1 MRPVEA
7 NLLRLLSH
15 MPLLDR
21 LEAVAVS
28 GWSRGAVYRAVESL
42 EREGLAASVPHAS
55 ELTPAT
61 RRYWLSADGL
71 RRLAREEGA
80 DVDGLLRSR
89 PVSNQWRRLLMER
102 LDAVAAVYR
111 VASAVS
117 TLAHPIR
124 FRWFRAM
131 PMDASV
137 ALPDGRVIAVVRQGP
152 ATDRTGFSKRLWRL
166 REGPQPAATLL
177 LMPDE
182 VRLRHARRLLAVAP
196 SIAYLALEGGAA
208 SAGAGASLWRT
219 PSGAALLD
227 LRTVLD
233 HTGPRGPWPDEE
245 PPARASLPT
254 DLDGEAGEDWM
265 LPTMLK
271 PVEKRALDLLSDW
284 PWLTHAHLGALM
296 ALKRSRLS
304 EVLLRLDGLRL
315 IADARIEGRRRLA
328 VTDRGLAALARRD
341 RASVGAAKRRWSVAP
356 IDADAPVEWRNV
368 SGRRSRQLLRNVEHT
383 SAVHGFIAALARQA
397 RSRSRKIVQL
407 DPPRRASR
415 YFRYADRLHS
425 IHPDAFGVLRRGD
438 ALWSFFLE
446 WERRA
451 VRPVT
456 MAARLAP
463 YLRYY
468 SSHRPTD
475 DHGARPD
482 VLVVFDDDIAPTHFL
497 RIAREEMARAG
508 VEVPLL
514 VSHRELVER
523 EGPLGRAWLAPGV
536 PEPAHAFRSR

>member
-1 MRPVEA
+1 MNPVEA
-7 NLLRLLSH
+7 DTLRLLSH
-15 MPLLDR
+15 MPFIDR

-28 GWSRGAVYRAVESL
+28 GWSRGAVYRAAESL

-55 ELTPAT
+55 ELTAAT
-61 RRYWLSADGL
+61 RRYRLTADGL
-71 RRLAREEGA
+71 RRLARQEDRNLDE
-80 DVDGLLRSR
+80 LLRSR
-89 PVSNQWRRLLMER
+89 PVSNQWRRVLMER
-102 LDAVAAVYR
+102 LDGAAVVYR
-111 VASAVS
+111 LVSAIS
-117 TLAHPIR
+117 TLAHPLR
-124 FRWFRAM
+124 FRWYRAM
-131 PMDASV
+131 PMDAAV

-166 REGPQPAATLL
+166 REGPQPAAVLL

-182 VRLRHARRLLAVAP
+182 VRLRHARRLLAGAP
-196 SIAYLALEGGAA
+196 FIAYLVLERAA
-208 SAGAGASLWRT
+208 AAGAGALIWRT
-219 PSGAALLD
+219 PSGAALVD

-245 PPARASLPT
+245 PLARASLPEVH
-254 DLDGEAGEDWM
+254 DAEAGEDWA
-265 LPTMLK
+265 LPAVLS
-271 PVEKRALDLLSDW
+271 PVEKRALDLIADW
-284 PWLTHAHLGALM
+284 PWLTPAHLGALIG
-296 ALKRSRLS
+296 LKRSRLS
-304 EVLLRLDGLRL
+304 EIVVRLRSLELALEAGV
-315 IADARIEGRRRLA
+315 EGPRRLA
-328 VTDRGLAALARRD
+328 VTDRGLAMLARRD
-341 RASVGAAKRRWSVAP
+341 RASVGAARKRWSAAP
-356 IDADAPVEWRNV
+356 LDADAPLEWRSV
-368 SGRRSRQLLRNVEHT
+368 SGRRTRQLLRNGEHT
-383 SAVHGFIAALARQA
+383 AAVHGFIAALARQA
-397 RSRSRKIVQL
+397 RSRSREVVQL

-415 YFRYADRLHS
+415 YFRYADRLRS

-438 ALWSFFLE
+438 ATWPFFLE

-482 VLVVFDDDIAPTHFL
+482 VLVVFDDDISQTHFL
-497 RIAREEMARAG
+497 RVAREGMARAG

>member
-1 MRPVEA
+1 MRPIEA
-7 NLLRLLSH
+7 DILRLLSH

-42 EREGLAASVPHAS
+42 ERDGLAVSVPHAS
-55 ELTPAT
+55 ETTAAT
-61 RRYWLSADGL
+61 RRYYPTAAGL
-71 RRLAREEGA
+71 RRLARVEGVA
-80 DVDGLLRSR
+80 VGGLLRSR

-102 LDAVAAVYR
+102 LDAVAVVYR
-111 VASAVS
+111 LASAIS
-117 TLAHPIR
+117 TLAHPLR

-131 PMDASV
+131 PMDAAV

-166 REGPQPAATLL
+166 REGAQPAATLL

-182 VRLRHARRLLAVAP
+182 ARLRHARRLLAGAP
-196 SIAYLALEGGAA
+196 FIAYLAQERDAA
-208 SAGAGASLWRT
+208 SAGAGASVWRT
-219 PSGAALLD
+219 PSGAKLLD

-245 PPARASLPT
+245 PPARASLPE
-254 DLDGEAGEDWM
+254 DLEPEAVEDWM
-265 LPTMLK
+265 LPSLLK
-271 PVEKRALDLLSDW
+271 PVEKRALDLISDW
-284 PWLTHAHLGALM
+284 PWLTPDHLGALM
-296 ALKRSRLS
+296 GLKRSRLS
-304 EVLLRLDGLRL
+304 EIVGRLTALDL
-315 IADARIEGRRRLA
+315 AVYPAVEGRRRLA
-328 VTDRGLAALARRD
+328 VTDRGLAMLARRD
-341 RASVGAAKRRWSVAP
+341 RASVGAARRRWSVALM
-356 IDADAPVEWRNV
+356 DADAPVEWRNV

-383 SAVHGFIAALARQA
+383 EAVHGFIAALSRQA
-397 RSRSRKIVQL
+397 RSRSREVVQL

-415 YFRYADRLHS
+415 YFRYADRLRS

-438 ALWSFFLE
+438 GLWPFFLE

-482 VLVVFDDDIAPTHFL
+482 VLVVFHDDLAATHFL
-497 RIAREEMARAG
+497 RIAQEETARAG
-508 VEVPLL
+508 VAVPLL
-514 VSHRELVER
+514 VSHRGLVER
-523 EGPLGRAWLAPGV
+523 EGPLGRAWLTPGTT
-536 PEPAHAFRSR
+536 EPAHAFTGR

>member
-1 MRPVEA
+1 MKPVEA
-7 NLLRLLSH
+7 DALRLLSH

-28 GWSRGAVYRAVESL
+28 GWSRGGVYNAVESL
-42 EREGLAASVPHAS
+42 EREGLAIPVSHAS

-61 RRYWLSADGL
+61 RRYLLTEAGL
-71 RRLAREEGA
+71 RRLAGIEGA
-80 DVDGLLRSR
+80 SVDGLLRSR
-89 PVSNQWRRLLMER
+89 PVSDQWRRVLMER
-102 LDAVAAVYR
+102 LDALGVVYR
-111 VASAVS
+111 LASAIS
-117 TLAHPIR
+117 TLAHPVR
-124 FRWFRAM
+124 FRWYRAM
-131 PMDASV
+131 PMDAAI
-137 ALPDGRVIAVVRQGP
+137 ALPDGRVIAVVRQGA

-166 REGPQPAATLL
+166 REGTQPAAALL

-182 VRLRHARRLLAVAP
+182 TRLRHARRLLAGAP
-196 SIAYLALEGGAA
+196 FIAYLALERDAA
-208 SAGAGASLWRT
+208 SAGAGAAVWRT

-233 HTGPRGPWPDEE
+233 HMGPRGPWPEEE

-254 DLDGEAGEDWM
+254 DLDIEGGQDWM
-265 LPTMLK
+265 LPAMLT
-271 PVEKRALDLLSDW
+271 PVEKRALDLLADW
-284 PWLTHAHLGALM
+284 PWLTPAHLGALM
-296 ALKRSRLS
+296 GLKRSRLS
-304 EVLLRLDGLRL
+304 EVVGRLTALDLALNAAAG
-315 IADARIEGRRRLA
+315 GRRRLA
-328 VTDRGLAALARRD
+328 VSDRGLAMLARRD
-341 RASVGAAKRRWSVAP
+341 RASVGGARKRWSAAP
-356 IDADAPVEWRNV
+356 TKAGTLLSWRSV
-368 SGRRSRQLLRNVEHT
+368 SGRRAGQLLRNVQHT
-383 SAVHGFIAALARQA
+383 AAVHGFIAALSRQA
-397 RSRSRKIVQL
+397 RSRSREIVQL

-415 YFRYADRLHS
+415 YFRHADRLRS
-425 IHPDAFGVLRRGD
+425 IHPDAFCALRRGD
-438 ALWSFFLE
+438 ATWAFFLE

-468 SSHRPTD
+468 SSQRPTD

-482 VLVVFDDDIAPTHFL
+482 VLVVFDDDIAQTHFL

-523 EGPLGRAWLAPGV
+523 EGPLGRAWRRPGV
-536 PEPAHAFRSR
+536 PEPVHAFTGR

>member
-61 RRYWLSADGL
+61 RRYWLTADGL

-80 DVDGLLRSR
+80 AVDGLLRSR

-166 REGPQPAATLL
+166 REGPQPAAALL

-196 SIAYLALEGGAA
+196 SIAYLALERDAA

-245 PPARASLPT
+245 PPARASLPA
-254 DLDGEAGEDWM
+254 DLDGEAGEDRM

-271 PVEKRALDLLSDW
+271 PVEKRALNLLSDW

-296 ALKRSRLS
+296 GLKRSRLS
-304 EVLLRLDGLRL
+304 EVLIRLDGLRL

-482 VLVVFDDDIAPTHFL
+482 VLVVFDDDVAQTHFL